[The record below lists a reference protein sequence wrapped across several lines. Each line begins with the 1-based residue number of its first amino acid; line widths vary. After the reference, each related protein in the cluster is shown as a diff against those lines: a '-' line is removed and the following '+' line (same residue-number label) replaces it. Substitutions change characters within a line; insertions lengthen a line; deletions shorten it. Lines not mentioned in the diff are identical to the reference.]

1 MVDKIVNY
9 MSKHKWKLNEMFNF
23 QDFKSHWVVNIEK
36 KKKKTASIL
45 GFSEAIY
52 ESYSPVLE

>member
-23 QDFKSHWVVNIEK
+23 QDFKSHWDVNIEK
-36 KKKKTASIL
+36 KMTASIL

>member
-23 QDFKSHWVVNIEK
+23 QDFKSHWDVNIE

>member
-23 QDFKSHWVVNIEK
+23 QDFKSHWDVNIEK
-36 KKKKTASIL
+36 KKMTASIL